1 VALLLHRHSGVA
13 RRIVIVIAAL
23 IIPGGLL
30 ALAGV
35 ALVRAFTRTVAGR
48 KAWNRV
54 LDLIRHPSTGA
65 QPLRQ
70 AA

>member
-1 VALLLHRHSGVA
+1 M
-13 RRIVIVIAAL
+13 IAAL